1 MLQTKASPSCFLS
14 DPTRMKQRECNW
26 VWGISHDQAT
36 VDGQASGWGTTERE
50 LGEPDRDHQEQGHP
64 STGEEPHIKG
74 GKKGT
79 SLLVQWLRLHASNT
93 GGPRLHPW
101 IGNQIPHAATR
112 SSQTIAK
119 DPAARTKTQHSQI
132 NMEILGGGGEERTGE
147 DGE

>member
-101 IGNQIPHAATR
+101 IGNQIPPQVSPVDAGVPLSISRHVL
-112 SSQTIAK
+112 QFCIKWTI
-119 DPAARTKTQHSQI
+119 
-132 NMEILGGGGEERTGE
+132 
-147 DGE
+147 